1 MTPSELHAVMTTG
14 FSCIAGSVF
23 AAYISF
29 GACPIYLLSAS
40 VMSAPGSL
48 ACSKILYP
56 ETRVSK
62 LARIEDLHLSRSK
75 ESNALECISN
85 GAVMAVELVVAI
97 VANLIVFLAI
107 LAFVN
112 SVISFTGSMI
122 GHEGWSFEV
131 IMGYVFFPL
140 AYIMGITADTQ
151 ETMRVAEL
159 MGIKTVLNEFISYQ
173 KLGEM
178 IDEGKLSVSY
188 GIDF

>member
-1 MTPSELHAVMTTG
+1 MTPSELHAVMTSG
-14 FSCIAGSVF
+14 FSCIAGSVL

-29 GACPIYLLSAS
+29 GACPVYLLSAT

-48 ACSKILYP
+48 ACSKILFP
-56 ETRVSK
+56 ETRASK
-62 LARIEDLHLSRSK
+62 LARIEDLHLPKSK

-97 VANLIVFLAI
+97 IANLIVFLAI
-107 LAFVN
+107 LAFVDN
-112 SVISFTGSMI
+112 VIYFIGSMI
-122 GHEGWSFEV
+122 GHEGWSFELF
-131 IMGYVFFPL
+131 MSYLFFPL
-140 AYIMGITADTQ
+140 AYIMGVTEDPK

-178 IDEGKLSVSY
+178 VAEGKLSVS
-188 GIDF
+188 